1 MTFKHPLSI
10 DGYWAILLL
19 PALSAL
25 AGLVAFWPAGIATL
39 GLLAF
44 LLITLGAVLLST
56 FLLGYEL
63 HQHPLSQP
71 LPPAGKIGA
80 GGFVGLSSFTGNLI
94 ALLLVGL
101 TDPKNL
107 LILAWLNV
115 LVVPYVLFA
124 VWYQRRPVRQ
134 WSIACLGLPLV
145 LAAAPL
151 TSPDAPVVLKM
162 MMLLILPLLAARLQI
177 RTWRKNEE
185 NMQRTTGISA

>member
-1 MTFKHPLSI
+1 MHFKRQLSI
-10 DGYWAILLL
+10 DAYRAILLL

-25 AGLVAFWPAGIATL
+25 IGPVAFWPAGIAAM
-39 GLLAF
+39 GLITF

-56 FLLGYEL
+56 FLLGYEM

-71 LPPAGKIGA
+71 LPSAGKNS
-80 GGFVGLSSFTGNLI
+80 GGGLIGLSSFTGNLI
-94 ALLLVGL
+94 ALLLTGF

-107 LILAWLNV
+107 LILSWLNV
-115 LVVPYVLFA
+115 LVVPYMLFA

-134 WSIACLGLPLV
+134 WSIACLGLPVV
-145 LAAAPL
+145 LAGMPL
-151 TSPDAPVVLKM
+151 TSPDAPVVLKI

-185 NMQRTTGISA
+185 NMQRPFFLDV